1 MESPLNN
8 NIINPLSDYAT
19 VPDEYMHGLGAK
31 DVLPKLELKKLAT
44 DLVRLSIVPYKVWVK
59 KGPTF
64 KKLGR

>member
-44 DLVRLSIVPYKVWVK
+44 DLVRLSILHWSQKILAPLLHKHY
-59 KGPTF
+59 
-64 KKLGR
+64 